1 MAVPALRQELSAI
14 QLFTLGFGC
23 IIGVGWIILVG
34 EWLANAGSLG
44 TVIAF
49 VIGGCG
55 MALIGLCYC
64 EAATRFPVAGGEVA
78 YCYGYFGLRSAFVAG
93 WIVVL
98 TLAVGTAFEAISV
111 GWILAL
117 IFPDISGP
125 VLYFAWGEPVHAGR
139 LLAGLV
145 GMGLIAAI
153 NWLGIRETAR
163 LQDLI
168 TYGLI
173 GLTLAC
179 VLVAFWAGDWANL
192 QPLLAEPPRSA
203 VTGTLS
209 VLAMIPLFYLGFNVI
224 PQAIEEKGESVGSW
238 QVTAAIVLAILAAM
252 VFYVLVVLMT
262 AVAIPRDQL
271 LGRELPAYAAISAV
285 LGSAAAGKAVLVAGL
300 LGLASSWNA
309 IFFAGTRVLLVL
321 ARIGTIPEAFAQIH
335 PVRGTPGVAIVL
347 VAIVG
352 SLGSLLGPAALGPM
366 VNGLGTAMTLVFA
379 MIAYGILAT
388 PAAGTSA
395 ARLLGPRL
403 VKIVPTVAGLIAVG
417 LGIVGLTQAYLGRKM
432 FPPLEWLLLIL
443 WAALG
448 LFFWLIVTA
457 RRRAMS
463 DEARRRILFP
473 QRSDPIGTS

>member
-1 MAVPALRQELSAI
+1 MVVPALRQEFSAV

-34 EWLANAGSLG
+34 EWLANAGSVG

-55 MALIGLCYC
+55 MTLIGLCYG

-117 IFPDISGP
+117 IFPDLSGP
-125 VLYFAWGEPVHAGR
+125 VLYFAWGEPVYAGR

-145 GMGLIAAI
+145 GMVLVAAI

-209 VLAMIPLFYLGFNVI
+209 VLAMIPLFYLGFNVV
-224 PQAIEEKGESVGSW
+224 PQAIEEKGERVGSR

-262 AVAIPRDQL
+262 AVAMPRDQL
-271 LGRELPAYAAISAV
+271 LG
-285 LGSAAAGKAVLVAGL
+285 LV
-300 LGLASSWNA
+300 SSWNA

-335 PVRGTPGVAIVL
+335 PARGTPGNAIGL
-347 VAIVG
+347 VTIVG

-379 MIAYGILAT
+379 MIAYGILTA
-388 PAAGTSA
+388 PADETSA

-403 VKIVPTVAGLIAVG
+403 VKIVPALAGLIAVG
-417 LGIVGLTQAYLGRKM
+417 LGIVGLTQAYIGRRM
-432 FPPLEWLLLIL
+432 FPPLEWLLLVL
-443 WAALG
+443 WAVLG
-448 LFFWLIVTA
+448 LVFWLIVTA

-473 QRSDPIGTS
+473 QRVDPVGTS